1 MNNVVYTNTATFG
14 SVQITT
20 SDVATINNNTLTSNS
35 GNGGGC
41 LWVNLI
47 TDTAI
52 ANIYNNII
60 WNETGS
66 IGGDIRIG
74 DVVGGGNVGTV
85 VNLNNNN
92 FSDFF
97 SDCSNIIGCTPRI
110 NQGNNKNVN
119 PQFINVSGPDPA
131 NWDLRLASGSEAID
145 TGDNTMCA
153 LSDILGI
160 PRPQDG
166 DKNGTNICDMGAYEV
181 MPVELSTFE
190 GTIGTELTI
199 SGSGF
204 GTKKGKVLIENAAT
218 KIITWSDTEI
228 ACTVKKVPL
237 PAGSNNVIIRQSSKA
252 APSLTLTSSF
262 TVMNPSIMS
271 VGPNHGSPEE
281 TITIRGWFFGT
292 KKGKAYL
299 GEKKCRVLSWGMDS
313 KTGESEIQCV
323 IPKKSSAGTY
333 DVKVINKVGSATL
346 PNGFTIP

>member
-1 MNNVVYTNTATFG
+1 
-14 SVQITT
+14 
-20 SDVATINNNTLTSNS
+20 
-35 GNGGGC
+35 
-41 LWVNLI
+41 
-47 TDTAI
+47 
-52 ANIYNNII
+52 
-60 WNETGS
+60 
-66 IGGDIRIG
+66 
-74 DVVGGGNVGTV
+74 
-85 VNLNNNN
+85 
-92 FSDFF
+92 
-97 SDCSNIIGCTPRI
+97 
-110 NQGNNKNVN
+110 
-119 PQFINVSGPDPA
+119 
-131 NWDLRLASGSEAID
+131 
-145 TGDNTMCA
+145 
-153 LSDILGI
+153 
-160 PRPQDG
+160 
-166 DKNGTNICDMGAYEV
+166 
-181 MPVELSTFE
+181 MPVELSTFD